1 MSRRPFHR
9 PPGSRLV
16 EVVGVVALSRR
27 KGLQFSIVEENGIRL
42 GEILHVGIT
51 PSGRPTTSE
60 RPQRVVM
67 AESVAARF
75 VEAAAGIGV
84 KLREARS

>member
-9 PPGSRLV
+9 PVGTRLV
-16 EVVGVVALSRR
+16 EVVGLVKLSPR
-27 KGLQFSIVEENGIRL
+27 KGLQFAIVEENGTRL

-51 PSGRPTTSE
+51 PSGRPTIPE
-60 RPQRVVM
+60 RPQRLVM
-67 AESVAARF
+67 AEPVAARF

-84 KLREARS
+84 KLREAHS

>member
-9 PPGSRLV
+9 PLGSRLV

-27 KGLQFSIVEENGIRL
+27 KGLQFSIVEENGARL
-42 GEILHVGIT
+42 GEVLHIGIS
-51 PSGRPTTSE
+51 PSGRPIIPSH
-60 RPQRVVM
+60 PQRLVM
-67 AESVAARF
+67 AEPVAARF

-84 KLREARS
+84 KLREARI

>member
-9 PPGSRLV
+9 PLGTRLI
-16 EVVGVVALSRR
+16 EMVGLVALSRR
-27 KGLQFSIVEENGIRL
+27 KGLQFNIIEENGIRL
-42 GEILHVGIT
+42 GEILHVGLT
-51 PSGRPTTSE
+51 PSGRPTIPE

-67 AESVAARF
+67 AEPVAARI

-84 KLREARS
+84 KLRGARS